1 MGKWKRLRV
10 YFLLKIAILS
20 IDTPPKTNTDPP
32 KKRFL
37 IGISFSR
44 GPFSVAMLVLEG
56 CKC

>member
-1 MGKWKRLRV
+1 MEAFEGV
-10 YFLLKIAILS
+10 FSTENSNLS